1 MAKYLNNINLNKN
14 ELQNAR
20 VQNLASAPS
29 SPVEGQ
35 IYYNTAD
42 HALYVWNGT
51 LWESSALSGVTAVAA
66 EINILTS
73 TTVTATELNYVHGV
87 TSAIQTQLDSKASS
101 NNASF
106 TGTFSAPTGTIT
118 SAMIADGTIVNGDI
132 SSSAAIADTKLATI
146 STTGKVSNSATTA
159 TATAGNST
167 IVARDASG
175 NFAAGTITAALT
187 GNASTATTLATARA
201 IQLSG
206 DVTGTA
212 DFDGSAAINITTTIA
227 ANSVALG
234 ADTTGSYVASLVA
247 GTGVTLSNNS
257 GEGATPTI
265 AIGQA
270 VGTTSDVTF
279 NDVVVS
285 GNLTVSGTTTTINT
299 ANLYVADNT
308 ITLNSDFAT
317 GTPTENAGIE
327 VKRGGSATTALRWNE
342 TTDKWQ
348 TTNNGTDYYDIITT
362 DTAAAASVTAAS
374 IISAAGGDGTA
385 GQAITTNGAGV
396 LDFTTIV
403 GTTESSII
411 SAVGGD
417 GVAGAVLSTNGAGDL
432 SFVTSVPVANGGTG
446 ATSASSARTNL
457 GLAIGSNVQA
467 YNSTLAAVAGGT
479 YTGDDSITT
488 VGTITAGTWNGTSIA
503 VANGGTGATTA
514 AGARTNLGATTKVA
528 GSIGDGSLTSIEFTH
543 SLNTRDLQ
551 VQVFEVASPYAQVFT
566 DVELT
571 TADKITLTFS
581 TAPTTNQYRVVVV
594 G

>member
-87 TSAIQTQLDSKASS
+87 TSAIQTQLDAKAPTA
-101 NNASF
+101 NASF
-106 TGTFSAPTGTIT
+106 TGTFSAPSGTIT
-118 SAMIADGTIVNGDI
+118 SDMIANGTIVDGDI
-132 SSSAAIADTKLATI
+132 SSSAAIADTKLGTI
-146 STTGKVSNSATTA
+146 STAGKVSNSATTA
-159 TATAGNST
+159 TSSAGNST

-175 NFAAGTITAALT
+175 NFAAGTITAALS
-187 GNASTATTLATARA
+187 GNASTATKLETARA

-212 DFDGSAAINITTTIA
+212 NFDGSAAINITATIA

-234 ADTTGSYVASLVA
+234 TDTTGSYVESLTA
-247 GTGVTLSNNS
+247 GTGVTITNNS

-279 NDVVVS
+279 NDLIVS
-285 GNLTVSGTTTTINT
+285 GNLTVNGTTTTVNT
-299 ANLYVADNT
+299 AEILLEDNI
-308 ITLNSDFAT
+308 ITLNSGAT
-317 GTPTENAGIE
+317 GAPSANAGIE
-327 VKRGGSATTALRWNE
+327 IERGSATNVVLRWNE
-342 TTDKWQ
+342 STDKWQ
-348 TTNNGTDYYDIITT
+348 ITTNGTDYYDIITT
-362 DTAAAASVTAAS
+362 DTAAAASVTAAA

-417 GVAGAVLSTNGAGDL
+417 GVAGAVLSTNGSGDL

-457 GLAIGSNVQA
+457 GLAIGSDVQA

-488 VGTITAGTWNGTSIA
+488 VGTITSGTWTGTAIA

-514 AGARTNLGATTKVA
+514 AAARTNLGATTKVA
-528 GSIGDGSLTSIEFTH
+528 GSIGNGSATSIEFTH

-571 TADKITLTFS
+571 TVDKITLTFS

>member
-20 VQNLASAPS
+20 IQNLASAPA

-35 IYYNTAD
+35 IYYDTAA

-118 SAMIADGTIVNGDI
+118 SAMIADGTIVDGDI
-132 SSSAAIADTKLATI
+132 SSSAAIADSKLATI
-146 STTGKVSNSATTA
+146 STAGKVSNSATTA

-175 NFAAGTITAALT
+175 NFAAGTITAALS
-187 GNASTATTLATARA
+187 GNATTATTLATARA
-201 IQLSG
+201 IELSG

-212 DFDGSAAINITTTIA
+212 NFDGSAAINIVATIA

-234 ADTTGSYVASLVA
+234 TDTTGSYVGSLVA

-270 VGTTSDVTF
+270 VGTSSNVTF
-279 NDVVVS
+279 ADMVIT
-285 GNLTVSGTTTTINT
+285 GNLTVQGTTTSIDSATLSI
-299 ANLYVADNT
+299 ADNV
-308 ITLNSDFAT
+308 ITLNSDVAT
-317 GTPTENAGIE
+317 GTPTENAGLE
-327 VKRGGSATTALRWNE
+327 VRRGGSATVALRWNE
-342 TTDKWQ
+342 TSDKWQ
-348 TTNNGTDYYDIITT
+348 TTNDGTTYYDIVTT
-362 DTAAAASVTAAS
+362 NSQV
-374 IISAAGGDGTA
+374 
-385 GQAITTNGAGV
+385 AITEAA
-396 LDFTTIV
+396 
-403 GTTESSII
+403 II
-411 SAVGGD
+411 SAVGSD
-417 GVAGAVLSTNGAGDL
+417 GTAGAVLSTNGSGDL

-446 ATSASSARTNL
+446 ATTASGARTNL
-457 GLAIGSNVQA
+457 GLAIGSDVQA
-467 YNSTLAAVAGGT
+467 YNATLAAVANST
-479 YTGDDSITT
+479 YTGDDAITT
-488 VGTITAGTWNGTSIA
+488 VGTITAGTWNGTAIA

-514 AGARTNLGATTKVA
+514 AAARTNLGATTKVA
-528 GSIGDGSLTSIEFTH
+528 ASIGNGSATSIVFTH

-551 VQVFEVASPYAQVFT
+551 VQLFEVASPYAQVFT

-571 TADKITLTFS
+571 TADTITLTFS
-581 TAPTTNQYRVVVV
+581 TAPTSNQYRVVVV

>member
-51 LWESSALSGVTAVAA
+51 IWESSALSGVTATAA

-73 TTVTATELNYVHGV
+73 TTVTAAELNYVHGV

-118 SAMIADGTIVNGDI
+118 SAMIADGTIVDGDI
-132 SSSAAIADTKLATI
+132 SSSAAIADTKLGTI
-146 STTGKVSNSATTA
+146 STAGKVSNSATTA

-201 IQLSG
+201 IEISG

-212 DFDGSAAINITTTIA
+212 NFDGSAAINIVATIA

-234 ADTTGSYVASLVA
+234 TDTTGSYVASLVA

-279 NDVVVS
+279 NDLIVS
-285 GNLTVSGTTTTINT
+285 GNLTVSGTTTTVNT
-299 ANLYVADNT
+299 AEILLEDNI
-308 ITLNSDFAT
+308 ITLNSGAT
-317 GTPTENAGIE
+317 GAPSANAGIE
-327 VKRGGSATTALRWNE
+327 IERGSATNVVLRWNE
-342 TTDKWQ
+342 STDKWE
-348 TTNNGTDYYDIITT
+348 TTNDGTNYYAIVTT
-362 DTAAAASVTAAS
+362 ETSAAQVTAAS

-446 ATSASSARTNL
+446 ATSASGARTNL
-457 GLAIGSNVQA
+457 GLAIGSDVQA